1 MLVSLIKF
9 KRFNYSFNS
18 FGDIMRCSAVSLGSG
33 TIINAIATGFGSA
46 FGVDLK
52 IKADVE
58 LIDNGKKIV
67 NGISIDNPTL
77 KPSLVERCV
86 KNVFDH
92 FEVDY
97 SAKIST
103 IGDIPIKSGLSSS
116 SAASNAAVLATI
128 GALGEKVDPDLVLD
142 LAIKSSFEE
151 NLTVTGAYDDATASY
166 FGGIT
171 VCNNM
176 ERKIL
181 KKDKFKEDIKVI
193 VLMPEFKKN
202 VDVNRMK
209 LIKDYV
215 DMAFEKCM
223 NGDYYKALFLNGL
236 LYSSALNFPSN
247 ISVDALE
254 AGAITAG
261 LSGTGPS
268 YVALCY
274 SEDEKNV
281 ENALKK
287 YGETIITKPSNDGAK
302 ILY

>member
-1 MLVSLIKF
+1 
-9 KRFNYSFNS
+9 
-18 FGDIMRCSAVSLGSG
+18 
-33 TIINAIATGFGSA
+33 
-46 FGVDLK
+46 
-52 IKADVE
+52 
-58 LIDNGKKIV
+58 
-67 NGISIDNPTL
+67 
-77 KPSLVERCV
+77 
-86 KNVFDH
+86 
-92 FEVDY
+92 
-97 SAKIST
+97 
-103 IGDIPIKSGLSSS
+103 
-116 SAASNAAVLATI
+116 
-128 GALGEKVDPDLVLD
+128 LVLD

-151 NLTVTGAYDDATASY
+151 NLTVTGTYDDATASY

-181 KKDKFKEDIKVI
+181 KKDEFKEDIKVI
-193 VLMPEFKKN
+193 VLMPEFQKN

-215 DMAFEKCM
+215 EIAFEKCM
-223 NGDYYKALFLNGL
+223 ELFLNGL

-274 SEDEKNV
+274 SEDKKNV

-287 YGETIITKPSNDGAK
+287 YGNTVITKPSTNGAR